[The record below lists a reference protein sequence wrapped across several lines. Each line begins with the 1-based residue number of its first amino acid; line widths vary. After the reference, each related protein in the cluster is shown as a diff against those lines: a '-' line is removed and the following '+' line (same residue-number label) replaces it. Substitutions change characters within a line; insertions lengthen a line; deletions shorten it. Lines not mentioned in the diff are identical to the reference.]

1 MAYIEIY
8 TKKNCPYCERAKAL
22 LEKKSLDFKEISI
35 DCSNLSDNIKTEMR
49 QRSGGRSTFPQI
61 FIDGLHIG
69 GSDDLVLLN
78 DQGKLDL
85 ILMNK
90 KVSKL

>member
-22 LEKKSLDFKEISI
+22 LEKKSLNFKEISI
-35 DCSNLSDNIKTEMR
+35 DRSDVPDNIKTEMK

-90 KVSKL
+90 KS

>member
-22 LEKKSLDFKEISI
+22 LTKKSLDFREISV
-35 DCSNLSDNIKTEMR
+35 DCNNLSDSISIEMR
-49 QRSGGRSTFPQI
+49 QRSGGRTTFPQI

-78 DQGKLDL
+78 AQGKLDL
-85 ILMNK
+85 ILINTN
-90 KVSKL
+90 S

>member
-8 TKKNCPYCERAKAL
+8 TKKDCPYCERAKAL
-22 LEKKSLDFKEISI
+22 LRKKSLDFREISV
-35 DCSNLSDNIKTEMR
+35 DCSNLSDNINIEMR
-49 QRSGGRSTFPQI
+49 QRSGGRTTFPQI
-61 FIDGLHIG
+61 FIDDLHIG

-85 ILMNK
+85 ILINAN
-90 KVSKL
+90 S

>member
-22 LEKKSLDFKEISI
+22 LEKKSLNFKEISI
-35 DCSNLSDNIKTEMR
+35 DRSDVPDNIKTEMK

-90 KVSKL
+90 KVSK

>member
-22 LEKKSLDFKEISI
+22 LTKKSLDFREISV
-35 DCSNLSDNIKTEMR
+35 DCSNLSDSISIEMR
-49 QRSGGRSTFPQI
+49 QRSGGRTTFPQI

-69 GSDDLVLLN
+69 GSDDLVLLDN
-78 DQGKLDL
+78 QGKLDL
-85 ILMNK
+85 ILINTNR
-90 KVSKL
+90 

>member
-8 TKKNCPYCERAKAL
+8 TKKNCPYCERAKTL
-22 LEKKSLDFKEISI
+22 LTKKSLDFREISV
-35 DCSNLSDNIKTEMR
+35 DCNNLSDSISIEMR
-49 QRSGGRSTFPQI
+49 QRSGGRTTFPQI

-78 DQGKLDL
+78 AQGKLDL
-85 ILMNK
+85 ILINTN
-90 KVSKL
+90 S